1 MTVTTVGLPNESV
14 AMTVTS
20 ENGCQITNETC
31 SLHAGVVATSL
42 YQAHCP
48 PSLHNMKGTK
58 TTSAA
63 SKGKAPMFN
72 IVDATAASPS
82 RATAPEDKLAAALP
96 RDILALVPGKVRDP
110 LLTVLSKANKLG
122 LADFNMEKFLND
134 VCKEN
139 EGCSINE
146 LTRPMIYL
154 ALSRMGE
161 SEANDSD
168 ADTRPAT
175 EKQRAALKRFR
186 QDPDDF
192 KTAAEA
198 SDMLQVLI
206 DRAKKSRS
214 NSSNS

>member
-1 MTVTTVGLPNESV
+1 
-14 AMTVTS
+14 
-20 ENGCQITNETC
+20 
-31 SLHAGVVATSL
+31 
-42 YQAHCP
+42 
-48 PSLHNMKGTK
+48 MKGTK
-58 TTSAA
+58 STSAA
-63 SKGKAPMFN
+63 SKGKAPMSN
-72 IVDATAASPS
+72 TVDATAASPS
-82 RATAPEDKLAAALP
+82 RATAPEDKLAAVLP
-96 RDILALVPGKVRDP
+96 RDKMALVPEKVRDP
-110 LLTVLSKANKLG
+110 LLTVLSKANELS

-139 EGCSINE
+139 EECSINE

-186 QDPDDF
+186 QDPDNF

-206 DRAKKSRS
+206 DKAKKSRS

>member
-1 MTVTTVGLPNESV
+1 
-14 AMTVTS
+14 
-20 ENGCQITNETC
+20 
-31 SLHAGVVATSL
+31 
-42 YQAHCP
+42 
-48 PSLHNMKGTK
+48 MKGTK
-58 TTSAA
+58 ATSAA
-63 SKGKAPMFN
+63 SKGKAPMSN
-72 IVDATAASPS
+72 TVDATAASPS
-82 RATAPEDKLAAALP
+82 RATAAEDKLAASLP
-96 RDILALVPGKVRDP
+96 RDILALLPEKVRDA
-110 LLTVLSKANKLG
+110 LLTVLSKANELS
-122 LADFNMEKFLND
+122 LADFNMEQFLND

-139 EGCSINE
+139 EGCAMNE

-154 ALSRMGE
+154 ALSCMGE

-186 QDPDDF
+186 QDPDNF

-206 DRAKKSRS
+206 DKAKKSRS

>member
-1 MTVTTVGLPNESV
+1 
-14 AMTVTS
+14 
-20 ENGCQITNETC
+20 
-31 SLHAGVVATSL
+31 
-42 YQAHCP
+42 
-48 PSLHNMKGTK
+48 MKGTK
-58 TTSAA
+58 STSAA
-63 SKGKAPMFN
+63 SKGKAPMSN
-72 IVDATAASPS
+72 TVDATAASPS
-82 RATAPEDKLAAALP
+82 RATAPEDKLAASLP
-96 RDILALVPGKVRDP
+96 RDILALLPEKVRDA
-110 LLTVLSKANKLG
+110 LLTVLSKANELC

-139 EGCSINE
+139 EECSINK

-186 QDPDDF
+186 QDPDNF

-206 DRAKKSRS
+206 DKAKKSRS